1 MRHIPLAG
9 TLRGP
14 GLNNS
19 APASADICSSAS
31 APGAP
36 SKDVPRAQGPCGR
49 RSGWLAS
56 GRQSASGRQ
65 RSATTATK
73 AVTLGLA
80 MVTGTVMLPVSPAF
94 AQGAPSGLM
103 AYVTETLGVV
113 TPVNIATGT
122 AGTPITVGPM
132 PTAIAITPDGKTA
145 YVANEGSNTVT
156 PITIATGT
164 AGTPITVGSTPDAIA
179 ITPNGQTAYVAN
191 EGSRTVT
198 PITVATGT
206 AGTPIP
212 VGNAPV
218 AIAIT
223 PDGQTAYVV
232 NTSSDSVT
240 PITVA
245 TGTAGTP
252 ITVGLAPEGIA
263 ITPDGTTA
271 YVVSNSASTDTPITI
286 PITVASNT
294 AGTPIPIGSY
304 PDDMP
309 WDIAINFGPVTTGSG
324 SSGSTGS
331 GPVVETANGSQ
342 ANVTFGV
349 TGGDRTATL
358 AGAIAFPAVDAS
370 HSNVDATVQSASVQV
385 NDLSASDAGWD
396 VTLVASDLAGAN
408 GGTITAGNMSVTGYG
423 ALASISGATT
433 NIQTGTPGSIGS
445 PTALLSASP
454 GSGVGDY
461 TQAFN
466 LGLVLPA
473 DSLAGSYAGTLTVTI
488 APPL

>member
-19 APASADICSSAS
+19 APAPADICSSAS
-31 APGAP
+31 AP
-36 SKDVPRAQGPCGR
+36 SR
-49 RSGWLAS
+49 WLAS

-132 PTAIAITPDGKTA
+132 PMAIAITPDGKTA

-156 PITIATGT
+156 PITVATGT

-309 WDIAINFGPVTTGSG
+309 WDIAITFGPVTTGSG

-445 PTALLSASP
+445 PTALLSASA

>member
-19 APASADICSSAS
+19 APAPADICSSAS

-36 SKDVPRAQGPCGR
+36 SKDVPRAQGPGGR

-156 PITIATGT
+156 PITVATGT

-309 WDIAINFGPVTTGSG
+309 WDIAITFGPVTTGSG

>member
-19 APASADICSSAS
+19 APAPADICSSAS

-36 SKDVPRAQGPCGR
+36 SKDVPRAQGPGGR

-309 WDIAINFGPVTTGSG
+309 WDIAITFGPVTTGSG

>member
-19 APASADICSSAS
+19 APAPADICSSAS

-36 SKDVPRAQGPCGR
+36 SKDVPRAQGPGGR

-164 AGTPITVGSTPDAIA
+164 AGTPITVGSQPDAIA
-179 ITPNGQTAYVAN
+179 ITPDGKTAYVDN
-191 EGSRTVT
+191 EGS
-198 PITVATGT
+198 
-206 AGTPIP
+206 
-212 VGNAPV
+212 
-218 AIAIT
+218 
-223 PDGQTAYVV
+223 
-232 NTSSDSVT
+232 NTVT

-309 WDIAINFGPVTTGSG
+309 WDIAITFGPVTTGSG

>member
-36 SKDVPRAQGPCGR
+36 SKDVPRAQGPGGR

-309 WDIAINFGPVTTGSG
+309 WDIAITFGPVTTGSG

-331 GPVVETANGSQ
+331 GPVVAGDNGSQ

>member
-1 MRHIPLAG
+1 MWPTTAR
-9 TLRGP
+9 
-14 GLNNS
+14 
-19 APASADICSSAS
+19 
-31 APGAP
+31 AP
-36 SKDVPRAQGPCGR
+36 SPRSRSPPARRARPSPSAHAQ
-49 RSGWLAS
+49 
-56 GRQSASGRQ
+56 
-65 RSATTATK
+65 
-73 AVTLGLA
+73 
-80 MVTGTVMLPVSPAF
+80 
-94 AQGAPSGLM
+94 
-103 AYVTETLGVV
+103 
-113 TPVNIATGT
+113 
-122 AGTPITVGPM
+122 
-132 PTAIAITPDGKTA
+132 AIAITPDGKTA

-156 PITIATGT
+156 PITVATGT

-191 EGSRTVT
+191 RFAHRHPDHGRHRHGGHAH
-198 PITVATGT
+198 PRRY
-206 AGTPIP
+206 
-212 VGNAPV
+212 APV

-232 NTSSDSVT
+232 NTART
-240 PITVA
+240 RH
-245 TGTAGTP
+245 
-252 ITVGLAPEGIA
+252 
-263 ITPDGTTA
+263 PDHGRHRHGGHAHHRRPGSRGHRHHPGRQTA

-309 WDIAINFGPVTTGSG
+309 WDIAITFGPVTTGSG

>member
-19 APASADICSSAS
+19 APAPADICSSAS

-36 SKDVPRAQGPCGR
+36 SKDVPRAQGPGGR

-156 PITIATGT
+156 PITF
-164 AGTPITVGSTPDAIA
+164 
-179 ITPNGQTAYVAN
+179 
-191 EGSRTVT
+191 
-198 PITVATGT
+198 ATGT

-212 VGNAPV
+212 VGNSPV

-309 WDIAINFGPVTTGSG
+309 WDIAITFGPVTTGSG

>member
-1 MRHIPLAG
+1 
-9 TLRGP
+9 
-14 GLNNS
+14 
-19 APASADICSSAS
+19 
-31 APGAP
+31 
-36 SKDVPRAQGPCGR
+36 
-49 RSGWLAS
+49 
-56 GRQSASGRQ
+56 
-65 RSATTATK
+65 
-73 AVTLGLA
+73 
-80 MVTGTVMLPVSPAF
+80 
-94 AQGAPSGLM
+94 
-103 AYVTETLGVV
+103 
-113 TPVNIATGT
+113 
-122 AGTPITVGPM
+122 M

-156 PITIATGT
+156 PITVATGT

-309 WDIAINFGPVTTGSG
+309 WDIAITFGPVTTGSG

>member
-19 APASADICSSAS
+19 APAPADICSSAS

-36 SKDVPRAQGPCGR
+36 SKDVPRAQGPGGR

-122 AGTPITVGPM
+122 AGTH
-132 PTAIAITPDGKTA
+132 
-145 YVANEGSNTVT
+145 
-156 PITIATGT
+156 
-164 AGTPITVGSTPDAIA
+164 
-179 ITPNGQTAYVAN
+179 
-191 EGSRTVT
+191 
-198 PITVATGT
+198 
-206 AGTPIP
+206 
-212 VGNAPV
+212 
-218 AIAIT
+218 
-223 PDGQTAYVV
+223 
-232 NTSSDSVT
+232 
-240 PITVA
+240 
-245 TGTAGTP
+245 

-309 WDIAINFGPVTTGSG
+309 WDIAITFGPVTTGSG

-331 GPVVETANGSQ
+331 GPVVAGDNGSQ

-445 PTALLSASP
+445 PTALLSASA

>member
-19 APASADICSSAS
+19 APAPADICSSAS

-36 SKDVPRAQGPCGR
+36 SKDVPRAQGPGGR

-145 YVANEGSNTVT
+145 YVANDGSNTVT
-156 PITIATGT
+156 PITI
-164 AGTPITVGSTPDAIA
+164 
-179 ITPNGQTAYVAN
+179 
-191 EGSRTVT
+191 
-198 PITVATGT
+198 
-206 AGTPIP
+206 
-212 VGNAPV
+212 
-218 AIAIT
+218 
-223 PDGQTAYVV
+223 
-232 NTSSDSVT
+232 
-240 PITVA
+240 A

-271 YVVSNSASTDTPITI
+271 YVVSNSARTDTPITI

-309 WDIAINFGPVTTGSG
+309 WDIAITFGPVTTGSG